1 MQITAE
7 QVAKLRERTGAG
19 MMDCK
24 KALTENGGDIEK
36 AIEHL
41 RKKGIASASKKA
53 GRTAKEGTVYS
64 YVDTTAKASVL
75 VEVNC
80 ETDFVAATDNFKKF
94 VTSVAKHIAQ
104 ANPENPTV
112 LLSQKFVDDSS
123 KTMEEYVKGTIA
135 TLGEN
140 ITIRRFVRYPL
151 VAGKEVKSYIH
162 MGGKM
167 GVIVEVNMANAAK
180 AKQEPFTTYMS
191 DLAMHVAAA
200 SPQFLKQEEIPADLI
215 AKEKEIAMAQLMTQN
230 KPKDVLEK
238 IAIGK
243 INKFF
248 EENCLIKQKFIKD
261 DKKTIEALT
270 NEIGKAIGEPLSIA
284 RFSRLVLGE
293 GVEAIADDGSENRQ
307 H

>member
-1 MQITAE
+1 MAITAE
-7 QVAKLRERTGAG
+7 QVAKLREHTGAG

-24 KALTENGGDIEK
+24 KALTEHGGDFEK
-36 AIEHL
+36 AVEHL

-53 GRTAKEGTVYS
+53 GRTAKEGTVFS
-64 YVDTTAKASVL
+64 FIDADAKAAVL

-80 ETDFVAATDNFKKF
+80 ETDFVAATDNFKGF
-94 VTSVAKHIAQ
+94 VKAVAKHIAE
-104 ANPENPTV
+104 ANPENPTA
-112 LLSQKFVDDSS
+112 LLSQKYVGDSS
-123 KTMEEYVKGTIA
+123 KTVDDFLKENIA
-135 TLGEN
+135 KLGEN

-151 VAGKEVKSYIH
+151 TAGKEAKSYIH

-167 GVIVEVNMANAAK
+167 GVLVEVNMANHAK
-180 AKQEPFTTYMS
+180 ASQEPFVTFMS
-191 DLAMHVAAA
+191 DLTMHVAAA

-215 AKEKEIAMAQLMTQN
+215 EKEKEIAMHQLMSQN

-243 INKFF
+243 INKYF

-261 DKKTIEALT
+261 DKKSIEGLT
-270 NEIGKAIGEPLSIA
+270 NEIGKAIGETLTIA
-284 RFSRLVLGE
+284 RFARFVLGE
-293 GVEAIADDGSENRQ
+293 GVEVVAEEQQ

>member
-19 MMDCK
+19 MMECK
-24 KALTENGGDIEK
+24 KALTEHGGDIEK

-64 YVDTTAKASVL
+64 YVDAAAKAVVL

-80 ETDFVAATDNFKKF
+80 ETDFVAATDNFKNF
-94 VTSVAKHIAQ
+94 VNNVAKHIAS
-104 ANPENPTV
+104 ANPENATA
-112 LLSQKFVDDSS
+112 LLSQKYVGDTS
-123 KTMEEYVKGTIA
+123 KTMDDYLKETVAIV
-135 TLGEN
+135 GEN
-140 ITIRRFVRYPL
+140 MTIRRFIRYPV

-167 GVIVEVNMANAAK
+167 GVIVEVSMANHAK
-180 AKQEPFTTYMS
+180 ASEDAFTTYMA
-191 DLAMHVAAA
+191 DLTMHVAAA
-200 SPQFLKQEEIPADLI
+200 APQFLKQEEIPADLVE
-215 AKEKEIAMAQLMTQN
+215 KEKEIAMAQLMTQN

-243 INKFF
+243 INKYF

-261 DKKTIEALT
+261 DKKTIEAFT
-270 NEIGKAIGEPLSIA
+270 NETGKAIGEALTINRFA
-284 RFSRLVLGE
+284 RFVLGE
-293 GVEAIADDGSENRQ
+293 GVEASAEETQ

>member
-7 QVAKLRERTGAG
+7 LVSKLRERTGAG

-24 KALTENGGDIEK
+24 KALTEHAGDIEK
-36 AIEHL
+36 AVEHL

-64 YVDTTAKASVL
+64 YIDTDAKASVL

-80 ETDFVAATDNFKKF
+80 ETDFVAATDNFKNF
-94 VTSVAKHIAQ
+94 VISVAKQIAQ
-104 ANPENPTV
+104 ANPESPAA
-112 LLSQKFVDDSS
+112 LLSQKYIGDTS
-123 KTMEEYVKGTIA
+123 KTMDDYVKETIA
-135 TLGEN
+135 KLGEN
-140 ITIRRFVRYPL
+140 MSVRRFVRYPI
-151 VAGKEVKSYIH
+151 VAGKAVKSYIH

-167 GVIVEVNMANAAK
+167 GVMVEVNMANAEK
-180 AKQEPFTTYMS
+180 AKQEPFTSYMS

-200 SPQFLKQEEIPADLI
+200 SPQFLKQDEIPADLVE
-215 AKEKEIAMAQLMTQN
+215 KEKEIAMAQLMTQN

-243 INKFF
+243 INKYF

-270 NEIGKAIGEPLSIA
+270 NEIGKAMGETLSIS
-284 RFSRLVLGE
+284 RFARLVLGE
-293 GVEAIADDGSENRQ
+293 GVEVSAEEQ

>member
-19 MMDCK
+19 MMECK

-64 YVDTTAKASVL
+64 YVDTEAKACVL

-80 ETDFVAATDNFKKF
+80 ETDFVAATDNFKNF
-94 VTSVAKHIAQ
+94 VKVVAKQIAQ
-104 ANPENPTV
+104 ANPENPTA
-112 LLSQKFVDDSS
+112 LLTQKVVGNASQTMDDL
-123 KTMEEYVKGTIA
+123 VKETI
-135 TLGEN
+135 TKCGEN
-140 ITIRRFVRYPL
+140 MTVRRFVRYPL
-151 VAGKEVKSYIH
+151 TAGKEMKSYIH

-167 GVIVEVNMANAAK
+167 GVIVEVAMANAAK
-180 AKQEPFTTYMS
+180 ATEATFATYMS
-191 DLAMHVAAA
+191 DIAMHVAAA
-200 SPQFLKQEEIPADLI
+200 SPQFLKQEEIPADLV

-230 KPKDVLEK
+230 KPADVLEK

-243 INKFF
+243 INKYF

-270 NEIGKAIGEPLSIA
+270 NEIGKAMGESLSITRFA
-284 RFSRLVLGE
+284 RFVLGE
-293 GVEAIADDGSENRQ
+293 GVEVVAEETQ